1 MESISNLFSS
11 KYTFRISNYQREYAW
26 GRAQI
31 EDFWDDLNYLQ
42 PNRSHHTGTLTLE
55 EVPDSQVQ
63 NIWGKD
69 FVLINQLGRKPYHV
83 VDGQQRLTTVVILL
97 CAMLEKYKSFSGTV
111 FVNGAYTPAQVEDN
125 YLRWKNPATGDNHY
139 FFDYGVN
146 GASRDFLHKEIF
158 RDPAFASVILTPT
171 AYTRNLEG
179 AKNFFD
185 RRLKNISLPELDN
198 LFAKLTMM
206 MKFGVDELANTY
218 SAYEVFETMNN
229 RGKPLSKLEI
239 LKNRLMYLAA
249 ILDSPALQNKIN
261 GAWSE
266 IYTQLG
272 KNPERILND
281 DEFLRT
287 HWEMFAAVNRD
298 DSAYLLDVKFSA
310 NRLRSAN
317 FRKEHNVDELTAS
330 EISAYIESLKAAA
343 EPWYN
348 INFPDGAL
356 TKGESYWI
364 NRLNRLEMPRYFEAL
379 ILAMV
384 VKNVSP
390 AKRVELLAEIENFVF
405 VNKIA
410 GRRSDFRES
419 RFSSEAHLLYTDRKD
434 ISTITQEAKSEFAAH
449 KARSVKMFVDSYASD
464 HEFKKIVSE
473 YILQEYEWEA
483 SQNSGATADSSMFV
497 PGTNRKVAGLTLEH
511 IYPQTPPISSY
522 TKFNALTAPQKKMYR
537 TGIGNLLLIP
547 SALNTSLSNNG
558 FSVKSAEY
566 AGGSISEREV
576 ADVEGDWTPA
586 EVENRSER
594 ILKFVNAHWKLALNA
609 GDIAKLVP

>member
-1 MESISNLFSS
+1 
-11 KYTFRISNYQREYAW
+11 
-26 GRAQI
+26 
-31 EDFWDDLNYLQ
+31 
-42 PNRSHHTGTLTLE
+42 
-55 EVPDSQVQ
+55 
-63 NIWGKD
+63 
-69 FVLINQLGRKPYHV
+69 
-83 VDGQQRLTTVVILL
+83 
-97 CAMLEKYKSFSGTV
+97 
-111 FVNGAYTPAQVEDN
+111 
-125 YLRWKNPATGDNHY
+125 
-139 FFDYGVN
+139 
-146 GASRDFLHKEIF
+146 
-158 RDPAFASVILTPT
+158 
-171 AYTRNLEG
+171 
-179 AKNFFD
+179 
-185 RRLKNISLPELDN
+185 
-198 LFAKLTMM
+198 
-206 MKFGVDELANTY
+206 
-218 SAYEVFETMNN
+218 
-229 RGKPLSKLEI
+229 
-239 LKNRLMYLAA
+239 
-249 ILDSPALQNKIN
+249 
-261 GAWSE
+261 
-266 IYTQLG
+266 
-272 KNPERILND
+272 
-281 DEFLRT
+281 
-287 HWEMFAAVNRD
+287 MFAAVNRD

-384 VKNVSP
+384 VKNISP

-434 ISTITQEAKSEFAAH
+434 ISKIIDEAKSEFAAH
-449 KARSVKMFVDSYASD
+449 KARSVKMFVESYAGD

-483 SQNSGATADSSMFV
+483 SQNFGATADSSMFI

-511 IYPQTPPISSY
+511 IYPQTPDSGYAKLS
-522 TKFNALTAPQKKMYR
+522 ALTATEKKMYR
-537 TGIGNLLLIP
+537 TSIGNLLFIP
-547 SALNTSLSNNG
+547 GTLNQSLSNKS

-566 AGGSISEREV
+566 ADGSISEREV

-594 ILKFVNAHWKLALNA
+594 ILKFVNAHWKLSLNA